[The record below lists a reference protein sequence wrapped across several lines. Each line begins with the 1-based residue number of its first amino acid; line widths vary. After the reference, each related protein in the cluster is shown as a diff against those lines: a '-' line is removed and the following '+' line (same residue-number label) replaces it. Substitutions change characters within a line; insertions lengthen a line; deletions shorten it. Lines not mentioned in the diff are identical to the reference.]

1 MKEHSKRRRS
11 MEEFFIKYLK
21 QMENRLGIKNE
32 KAILISKQQKEE
44 KIARIVKSVQ
54 YFNIF

>member
-11 MEEFFIKYLK
+11 MEEFYINYLK

-32 KAILISKQQKEE
+32 KAILISKRQKEE
-44 KIARIVKSVQ
+44 KIARIVKLVQ